1 MSLPPEPPAEVFHL
15 DPEKVIPRLGGFIQ
29 QEVSRAGRKG
39 VVIGMSGGVD
49 SSLVAHL
56 AVGALG
62 PSNVHALLL
71 PFRTSS
77 PESLRHAQLE
87 IDRLGLP
94 HQTIDIT
101 PVAEALF
108 HQNPTM
114 DRRRMGNAMAR
125 LRMIVLYDQSEE
137 HQSLVIGTSN
147 RTEILLGY
155 GTLHGDAAWG
165 IDPIGDLYKTQVRQ
179 LARDVGVD
187 PAIVGK
193 VPTADLWV
201 GQTDEGEMGV
211 TYEVADRVLYFL
223 IDRGMSREQIV
234 GLGYPSGAVDRV
246 VGLVAASEFKRRMPP
261 IAMLER

>member
-1 MSLPPEPPAEVFHL
+1 MSLPAEPAPDVFRL
-15 DPEKVIPRLGGFIQ
+15 DPELIVPRLVTFIQ
-29 QEVSRAGRKG
+29 AEVARAGRKG

-56 AVGALG
+56 SVRALG
-62 PSNVHALLL
+62 PANVHALIM

-77 PESLRHAQLE
+77 PESLRHARLE
-87 IDRLGLP
+87 IDRLGIP
-94 HQTIDIT
+94 YHTIEIT

-108 HQNPTM
+108 HQIPTM

-155 GTLHGDAAWG
+155 GTLHGDAAWSL
-165 IDPIGDLYKTQVRQ
+165 DPIGNLYKTQVRQ
-179 LARDVGVD
+179 LALAVGVD
-187 PAIVGK
+187 RAIVEK

-201 GQTDEGEMGV
+201 GQTDEGEIGV
-211 TYEVADRVLYFL
+211 SYDVADRVLYL
-223 IDRGMSREQIV
+223 MIDRGMTREQIV
-234 GLGYPSGAVDRV
+234 GLGYTPEAVDRIAS
-246 VGLVAASEFKRRMPP
+246 LVASSEFKRRMPP
-261 IAMLER
+261 MATIER